1 MKGGD
6 YMSLR
11 FVIGRAGSGKSTF
24 CLHEVQEELGQRPRG
39 ETILYLVPEQMTFQT
54 QQALI
59 GNEGVSASIRAQ
71 VFSFSRLAW
80 KVLQEVGGASRLHI
94 DEAGVHMLLRKI
106 VEARKEGLYVFQ
118 KAAEQNGFFEHLG
131 SMIAEF
137 KRYNVTP
144 SNVYE
149 MWQQLD
155 AHSSGDEQKLLANKM
170 YDLQLLYDDFERALI
185 GKYLDSEDYLQ
196 LLVEKLPDSDY
207 VKGAEIYI
215 DGFHS
220 FSPGELEIIRQ
231 LMICG
236 ARITITLTVD
246 EKTLSQPTSE
256 LDLFYQTVLTYEKVK
271 QLAREEKIAVESTI
285 SMSEQPRFLSPA
297 LAHLEAEFESRPSK
311 KFQSEPDITLYTA
324 ANLRAEVEGVAREIR
339 RLVAEEEYRYRDI
352 TVLLRNGE
360 SYYDVM
366 KTLFT
371 DYDIPHFID
380 EKHPM
385 SHHPLIEC
393 IRSALEVISGNW
405 RYDAIF
411 RCIKTELLYPLDV
424 RKESMREE
432 MDEFENY
439 CLAYGVQGKR
449 WTADEPWTY
458 RRYRSLDG
466 VNGMQTD
473 SEREMEEKI
482 NRLRDVVRTPI
493 IRLQKRLKRASS
505 VVQMC
510 EAVYLF
516 LEELDVPKK
525 LEDLRMRA
533 EAEGNFLFAS
543 DHDQVW
549 EEVMNL
555 LDTFVEMLGEE
566 KMSRSMFIDVMTT
579 GLEALQFANIP
590 PSLDQVLIANIDRSR
605 LSDIRAAFVI
615 GANEG
620 IIPAAP
626 SDEGMLSDEE
636 REFLVT
642 AGVELA
648 PTTRQTLL
656 EEQFVIYQTVTRASE
671 KLYISCP
678 LADEEGKTLLSSS
691 FIKKVKRMFP
701 SVKEVFVTNDVN
713 DLSRQVQ
720 ISYVA
725 TPEVTLSYVTQQLQN
740 WKRYG
745 FEGNL
750 DFWWDVYNFYVTS
763 PEWKQKSS
771 RVLSSLFY
779 RNRAQKLSSVV
790 SRDLYGDKIKGS
802 VSRMELFNRCAY
814 AHFAQHG
821 LSLRER
827 DIFKLDAPDIGELF
841 HAALKKIA
849 DKLLRENRTWA
860 DLSIKECEHLS
871 AVVIEEIAPLLQ
883 RQILLSSNRNYY
895 LKQKLQQIIF
905 RTSLILR
912 EHAKSSGF
920 VPVDL
925 EVPFGMGGT
934 GSLPPMEFSLP
945 NGVKMEVVGRIDRV
959 DKAEDENGTFLR
971 IIDYKSSTKALDL
984 TEVYYGLALQ
994 MLTYLD
1000 VVISNAN
1007 TWMKKDGTASPAGV
1021 LYFHIHNPIVE
1032 MKGDASEEEIEKE
1045 ILKKFKMK
1053 GLVLGDA
1060 DVVRLMDNKLSTGSS
1075 DIISAGLKK
1084 DGSFS
1089 ARSSI
1094 ASEQEFTTLQQYVHH
1109 TFENIG
1115 KDITEGVIDI
1125 APYKMGNKAAC
1136 TFCNFRSVCQ
1146 FDESLEDN
1154 QFRTLKD
1161 MKDSEAMEKMREEV
1175 GGE

>member
-1 MKGGD
+1 
-6 YMSLR
+6 MSLR

-24 CLHEVQEELGQRPRG
+24 CLHEVQEELKQRPRG

-59 GNEGVSASIRAQ
+59 GSEEVSGSIRAQ

-196 LLVEKLPDSDY
+196 LLVEKLPYSDY

-231 LMICG
+231 LMRCG
-236 ARITITLTVD
+236 TRITITLTVD
-246 EKTLSQPTSE
+246 EKALAQPVSE

-271 QLAREEKIAVESTI
+271 QLAREEKITIENTI
-285 SMSEQPRFLSPA
+285 SMREQPRFRSPA
-297 LAHLEAEFESRPSK
+297 LAHLEAEFESRPSM
-311 KFQSEPDITLYTA
+311 KFQGEPSITLYSA

-380 EKHPM
+380 EKRPM

-393 IRSALEVISGNW
+393 IRSALEIISGNW

-466 VNGMQTD
+466 AFGTQTD

-482 NRLRDVVRTPI
+482 NRLREVVRTPI

-505 VVQMC
+505 IVQMC

-533 EAEGNFLFAS
+533 EAEGNFLFAT

-566 KMSRSMFIDVMTT
+566 KMSLSMFIDVMTT

-590 PSLDQVLIANIDRSR
+590 PSLDQVLVANIDRSR

-620 IIPAAP
+620 VIPAAP

-636 REFLVT
+636 REFLVS

-713 DLSRQVQ
+713 DLSRQAQ

-779 RNRAQKLSSVV
+779 RNRAQKLSPVV

-883 RQILLSSNRNYY
+883 RQILLSSNRNFY

-934 GSLPPMEFSLP
+934 GSLPPMEFALP

-1007 TWMKKDGTASPAGV
+1007 TWMKKGQTASPAGV

-1094 ASEQEFTTLQQYVHH
+1094 ASEQEFTVLQQYVHH

-1175 GGE
+1175 GE

>member
-1 MKGGD
+1 
-6 YMSLR
+6 MSLR
-11 FVIGRAGSGKSTF
+11 FVIGRAGSGKSTL
-24 CLHEVQEELGQRPRG
+24 CLHEVQEELKQRPRG
-39 ETILYLVPEQMTFQT
+39 KTILYLVPEQMTFQT

-59 GNEGVSASIRAQ
+59 GSEDVRGSIRAQ

-106 VEARKEGLYVFQ
+106 VESRKDGLSVFQ

-155 AHSSGDEQKLLANKM
+155 THSSSAEQKLLANKV

-196 LLVEKLPDSDY
+196 LLIEKLSDSEY

-220 FSPGELEIIRQ
+220 FSPQELEIVRG
-231 LMICG
+231 LMRLG
-236 ARITITLTVD
+236 TRVTITLTID
-246 EKTLSQPTSE
+246 EKTLAQPVNE
-256 LDLFYQTVLTYEKVK
+256 LDLFYETTLTYERIK
-271 QLAREEKIAVESTI
+271 QVAREEKIEVEKTI
-285 SMSEQPRFLSPA
+285 PLMEQPRFHSQA
-297 LAHLEAEFESRPSK
+297 LAHLEMHYEARPNE
-311 KFQSEPDITLYTA
+311 KFHGEASVTISTA

-339 RLVAEEEYRYRDI
+339 RLVAAEDYRYRDI
-352 TVLLRNGE
+352 AVLLRNGE

-366 KTLFT
+366 RTLFT
-371 DYDIPHFID
+371 DYNIPHFID
-380 EKHPM
+380 EKRPM
-385 SHHPLIEC
+385 SHHPLVEC
-393 IRSALEVISGNW
+393 IRSALEIISGNW
-405 RYDAIF
+405 RYDAVF
-411 RCIKTELLYPLDV
+411 RCVKTELLYPLDV
-424 RKESMREE
+424 RKEAMREE

-449 WTADEPWTY
+449 WTSEDPWMY
-458 RRYRSLDG
+458 RRYRSLDDASE
-466 VNGMQTD
+466 MITD

-482 NRLRDVVRTPI
+482 NRLRDVVRTPV
-493 IRLQKRLKRASS
+493 IRMQKRLKRAGT
-505 VVQMC
+505 VMQMC

-525 LEDLRMRA
+525 LEALRIRA
-533 EAEGNFLFAS
+533 EESGDFLFAT
-543 DHDQVW
+543 DHEQVW
-549 EEVMNL
+549 EEVMSL

-566 KMSRSMFIDVMTT
+566 KMSLSMFTDVMTT

-590 PSLDQVLIANIDRSR
+590 PSLDQVLVANIDHSR
-605 LSDIRAAFVI
+605 LSDIKATFII
-615 GANEG
+615 GVNEG
-620 IIPAAP
+620 VIPAAP
-626 SDEGMLSDEE
+626 MDEGMLSDEE
-636 REFLVT
+636 RNVLT
-642 AGVELA
+642 AAGIELA

-656 EEQFVIYQTVTRASE
+656 EEQFVMYQMVTRASE

-678 LADEEGKTLLSSS
+678 LADEEGKTLLASS
-691 FIKKVKRMFP
+691 FIKKIKRMFP
-701 SVKEVFVTNDVN
+701 DVKETFITNDVN
-713 DLSRQVQ
+713 DLSRSEQ

-725 TPEVTLSYVTQQLQN
+725 TPEVTLSYVMQQLQT

-763 PEWKQKSS
+763 DEWKQKSS

-779 RNRAQKLSSVV
+779 RNRAQKLSTDV
-790 SRDLYGDKIKGS
+790 SRDLYGDTIKGS

-841 HAALKKIA
+841 HAALKRIA

-871 AVVIEEIAPLLQ
+871 ALVIEEIAPLLQ
-883 RQILLSSNRNYY
+883 RQILLSSNRHFY

-934 GSLPPMEFSLP
+934 GSLPPMEFALP

-959 DKAEDENGTFLR
+959 DKAEDESGTFLR
-971 IIDYKSSTKALDL
+971 IIDYKSSSKALDL

-1000 VVISNAN
+1000 VVTSNAH
-1007 TWMKKDGTASPAGV
+1007 TWMKKGSTASPAGV

-1094 ASEQEFTTLQQYVHH
+1094 ASEQEFNVLQKYVHH
-1109 TFENIG
+1109 SFENIG

-1125 APYKMGNKAAC
+1125 APYKKGNKAAC
-1136 TFCNFRSVCQ
+1136 TFCNFKSVCQ

-1154 QFRTLKD
+1154 QFRMLKD
-1161 MKDSEAMEKMREEV
+1161 MKDSEAMEKIREEV

>member
-1 MKGGD
+1 
-6 YMSLR
+6 MSLR
-11 FVIGRAGSGKSTF
+11 FIIGRAGSGKSTV
-24 CLHEVQEELGQRPRG
+24 CLQEVQQELQHRPKG

-59 GNEGVSASIRAQ
+59 NGNVSGSIRAQ

-94 DEAGVHMLLRKI
+94 DESGVHMLLRKI
-106 VEARKEGLYVFQ
+106 VEARKEELYVFQ
-118 KAAEQNGFFEHLG
+118 KAAEQNGFFEQLG

-137 KRYNVTP
+137 KRYNLTP
-144 SNVYE
+144 SNVYA
-149 MWQQLD
+149 MWQELD
-155 AHSSGDEQKLLANKM
+155 AHSSGNEQKLLANKI

-185 GKYLDSEDYLQ
+185 GKYLDSEDYMQ
-196 LLVEKLPDSDY
+196 LLFEKLPHSEYVRDSI
-207 VKGAEIYI
+207 IYI
-215 DGFHS
+215 DGFHT
-220 FSPGELEIIRQ
+220 FSPQELEIVRQ
-231 LMICG
+231 LLRCG
-236 ARITITLTVD
+236 AKMTIALTLD
-246 EKTLSQPTSE
+246 EQTLSNKANE
-256 LDLFYQTVLTYEKVK
+256 LDLFYQTLIAYEKVK
-271 QLAREEKIAVESTI
+271 QVAREEKIVIEDTI
-285 SMSEQPRFLSPA
+285 VMREQPRFISKA
-297 LAHLEAEFESRPSK
+297 LAHLETHYDSRPYAEFQGES
-311 KFQSEPDITLYTA
+311 QITLYSA

-339 RLVAEEEYRYRDI
+339 RLVAEEGYRYRDI
-352 TVLLRNGE
+352 SVLLRNGE
-360 SYYDVM
+360 SYYDM
-366 KTLFT
+366 IKTLFI
-371 DYDIPHFID
+371 DYNIPFFID
-380 EKHPM
+380 EKRPM
-385 SHHPLIEC
+385 LHHPLIEL
-393 IRSALEVISGNW
+393 IRSALEAISGNW
-405 RYDAIF
+405 RYDAVF
-411 RCIKTELLYPLDV
+411 RCVKTELLYPLDV
-424 RKESMREE
+424 NKARIRDE

-449 WTADEPWTY
+449 WTSEEPWTY

-466 VNGMQTD
+466 VHGGQTD

-482 NRLRDVVRTPI
+482 NRLREIVRTPI
-493 IRLQKRLKRASS
+493 IRLQKRLKRARATMS
-505 VVQMC
+505 MC

-525 LEDLRMRA
+525 LEDLRLRA
-533 EAEGNFLFAS
+533 EEEGNFLFAN

-549 EEVMNL
+549 EQVITL
-555 LDTFVEMLGEE
+555 LDTCVEMLGEE
-566 KMSRSMFIDVMTT
+566 KMSLSMFVNVMTT
-579 GLEALQFANIP
+579 GLESLQFANIP

-605 LSDIRAAFVI
+605 LSNIRAAFVI

-626 SDEGMLSDEE
+626 SDDGVLSDEE
-636 REFLVT
+636 REVLVS
-642 AGVELA
+642 AGIELA
-648 PTTRQTLL
+648 PTARQKLL
-656 EEQFVIYQTVTRASE
+656 DEQFVIYQAVTRTSE

-678 LADEEGKTLLSSS
+678 LADEEGKTLLASS
-691 FIKKVKRMFP
+691 FIKKIKRMFP
-701 SVKEVFVTNDVN
+701 SADEIFVTNDVN
-713 DLSRQVQ
+713 DLSSREQ

-725 TPEVTLSYVTQQLQN
+725 TPEVTLSYLTQQLQN

-750 DFWWDVYNFYVTS
+750 SFWWDVYNFYVTS

-779 RNRAQKLSSVV
+779 RNRARKLSNAV
-790 SRDLYGDKIKGS
+790 SKELYGDKIRGS
-802 VSRMELFNRCAY
+802 VSRMELFNRCSY

-821 LSLRER
+821 LSLKER

-849 DKLLRENRTWA
+849 DKLLKEKRTWA
-860 DLSIKECEHLS
+860 DLTVKECEYLS
-871 AVVIEEIAPLLQ
+871 VTVIEELAPLLQ
-883 RQILLSSNRNYY
+883 RQILLSSNRHHY
-895 LKQKLQQIIF
+895 LKHKLQQIIF
-905 RTSLILR
+905 RTSLVLR

-925 EVPFGMGGT
+925 EVGFGMGGT
-934 GSLPPMEFSLP
+934 NSLPAMNFELS

-959 DKAEDENGTFLR
+959 DKAEDETGTFLR
-971 IIDYKSSTKALDL
+971 IIDYKSSAKKLDL

-1000 VVISNAN
+1000 VVTTNASK
-1007 TWMKKDGTASPAGV
+1007 WMKQGGTANPAGV

-1032 MKGDASEEEIEKE
+1032 MKGDVSDIEIEQE

-1060 DVVRLMDNKLSTGSS
+1060 DVVRLMDNTLTSGSS
-1075 DIISAGLKK
+1075 NIISAGLKK

-1089 ARSSI
+1089 ARSDI
-1094 ASEQEFTTLQQYVHH
+1094 ASEQEFDVLQQYVHR

-1115 KDITEGVIDI
+1115 TDITEGVIDI
-1125 APYKMGNKAAC
+1125 APYKMGNKTAC

-1154 QFRTLKD
+1154 KYRALQD
-1161 MKDSEAMEKMREEV
+1161 MKDSEALEKMREETQS
-1175 GGE
+1175 

>member
-1 MKGGD
+1 
-6 YMSLR
+6 MSLR

-285 SMSEQPRFLSPA
+285 LMREQPRFLSPA

-311 KFQSEPDITLYTA
+311 KFQSEPDVTLYTA

-380 EKHPM
+380 EKRPM

-533 EAEGNFLFAS
+533 EAEGDFLFAS

-615 GANEG
+615 GVNEG

-713 DLSRQVQ
+713 DLSCQVQ

-1125 APYKMGNKAAC
+1125 APYKMGKKAAC

>member
-1 MKGGD
+1 
-6 YMSLR
+6 MSLR
-11 FVIGRAGSGKSTF
+11 FVIGRAGSGKSTL
-24 CLHEVQEELGQRPRG
+24 CLREVQEELKQRPRG
-39 ETILYLVPEQMTFQT
+39 KTILYLVPEQMTFQT

-59 GNEGVSASIRAQ
+59 GSEDVRGSIRAQ

-106 VEARKEGLYVFQ
+106 VESRKDGLSVFQ

-155 AHSSGDEQKLLANKM
+155 AHSSSAEQKLLANKV

-196 LLVEKLPDSDY
+196 LLVEKLPQSEY
-207 VKGAEIYI
+207 VNGAEIYI

-220 FSPGELEIIRQ
+220 FSPQELEIVRQ

-236 ARITITLTVD
+236 ARVTITLTID
-246 EKTLSQPTSE
+246 EKTLAQPVNE
-256 LDLFYQTVLTYEKVK
+256 LDLFYETTLTYEKIK
-271 QLAREEKIAVESTI
+271 QVAREEKIEIEKTI
-285 SMSEQPRFLSPA
+285 PLMEQPRFHSPA
-297 LAHLEAEFESRPSK
+297 LAHLEARPNE
-311 KFQSEPDITLYTA
+311 KFNGEASVTISTA

-339 RLVAEEEYRYRDI
+339 KLVANEKYRYRDI
-352 TVLLRNGE
+352 AVLLRNGE

-366 KTLFT
+366 RTLFT
-371 DYDIPHFID
+371 DYNIPHFID
-380 EKHPM
+380 EKRPM
-385 SHHPLIEC
+385 SHHPLVEC
-393 IRSALEVISGNW
+393 IRSALEIISGNW
-405 RYDAIF
+405 RYDAVF
-411 RCIKTELLYPLDV
+411 RCVKTELLYPLDV
-424 RKESMREE
+424 RKETMREE

-449 WTADEPWTY
+449 WTSEDPWMY
-458 RRYRSLDG
+458 RRYRSLDDT
-466 VNGMQTD
+466 NGMITD

-482 NRLRDVVRTPI
+482 NRLRDVVRTPV
-493 IRLQKRLKRASS
+493 IRMQKRLKRAGT
-505 VVQMC
+505 VMQMC

-525 LEDLRMRA
+525 LEELRIRA
-533 EAEGNFLFAS
+533 EESGDFLFAT
-543 DHDQVW
+543 DHEQVW
-549 EEVMNL
+549 EEVMSL

-566 KMSRSMFIDVMTT
+566 KMSLSMFTDVMST

-590 PSLDQVLIANIDRSR
+590 PSLDQVLIANIDHSR
-605 LSDIRAAFVI
+605 LSDVRATFII
-615 GANEG
+615 GVNEG
-620 IIPAAP
+620 VIPAAP
-626 SDEGMLSDEE
+626 MDEGMLSDEE
-636 REFLVT
+636 REVLGA
-642 AGVELA
+642 AGIELA

-656 EEQFVIYQTVTRASE
+656 EEQFVMYQMVTRASE

-678 LADEEGKTLLSSS
+678 LADEEGKTLLASS
-691 FIKKVKRMFP
+691 FIKKIKRMFP
-701 SVKEVFVTNDVN
+701 NVKDSFITNDVN
-713 DLSRQVQ
+713 DLSRSEQ

-725 TPEVTLSYVTQQLQN
+725 TPEVTLSYVMQQLQT

-763 PEWKQKSS
+763 DEWKQKSS

-779 RNRAQKLSSVV
+779 RNRAKKLSTAV
-790 SRDLYGDKIKGS
+790 SRDLYGDIIKGS

-871 AVVIEEIAPLLQ
+871 VLVIEEIAPLLQ
-883 RQILLSSNRNYY
+883 RQILLSSNRHFY

-905 RTSLILR
+905 RTSIILR

-971 IIDYKSSTKALDL
+971 IIDYKSSSKALDL

-1000 VVISNAN
+1000 VVTSNAQ
-1007 TWMKKDGTASPAGV
+1007 TWMKKGHAASPAGV

-1032 MKGDASEEEIEKE
+1032 MKGDATEAEIEKE

-1094 ASEQEFTTLQQYVHH
+1094 ASEQEFNVLQKYVHH

-1136 TFCNFRSVCQ
+1136 TFCNFKSVCQ

-1154 QFRTLKD
+1154 QFRSLKD
-1161 MKDSEAMEKMREEV
+1161 MKDSEAMEKIREEV

>member
-1 MKGGD
+1 
-6 YMSLR
+6 MSLR
-11 FVIGRAGSGKSTF
+11 FVIGRAGSGKSAF
-24 CLHEVQEELGQRPRG
+24 CLREVQEELKQCPRG

-59 GNEGVSASIRAQ
+59 GNGDVSSSIRAQ

-137 KRYNVTP
+137 KRYNLTP

-155 AHSSGDEQKLLANKM
+155 THSNGNEQKILANKM

-196 LLVEKLPDSDY
+196 LLVEKLPHSDY
-207 VKGAEIYI
+207 VNGAEIYI

-220 FSPGELEIIRQ
+220 FSPQELEIIRQ
-231 LMICG
+231 LLRCG
-236 ARITITLTVD
+236 ARMTITLTLD
-246 EKTLSQPTSE
+246 EKTLSGPVSE
-256 LDLFYQTVLTYEKVK
+256 LDLFYQTVLTYEKIK
-271 QLAREEKIAVESTI
+271 QLAREEKITI
-285 SMSEQPRFLSPA
+285 ENTIPMQEQPRFRSAA
-297 LAHLEAEFESRPSK
+297 LAHLEAQYESRPNA
-311 KFQSEPDITLYTA
+311 KFQGESNITLYTA
-324 ANLRAEVEGVAREIR
+324 ANLRAEVEGVAREVR

-352 TVLLRNGE
+352 AVLLRNGE

-371 DYDIPHFID
+371 DYNIPHFID
-380 EKHPM
+380 EKRPM

-393 IRSALEVISGNW
+393 IRSALETINGNW
-405 RYDAIF
+405 RYDAVF
-411 RCIKTELLYPLDV
+411 RCVKTELLYPLDV
-424 RKESMREE
+424 RKEMMREE

-466 VNGMQTD
+466 VNGTQTD

-482 NRLRDVVRTPI
+482 NRLRDVIRTPI
-493 IRLQKRLKRASS
+493 IRLQKRLKRAGTTM
-505 VVQMC
+505 QMC

-525 LEDLRMRA
+525 LEDLRIRA
-533 EAEGNFLFAS
+533 EAEGNFLFAN

-549 EEVMNL
+549 EEVMKL
-555 LDTFVEMLGEE
+555 LDTCVEMIGEE
-566 KMSRSMFIDVMTT
+566 KMSLSMFIDVMTT

-590 PSLDQVLIANIDRSR
+590 PSLDQILIANIDHSR

-636 REFLVT
+636 REVLVS

-656 EEQFVIYQTVTRASE
+656 EEQFIIYQTVTRASE

-701 SVKEVFVTNDVN
+701 FVKEVFITNDVN
-713 DLSRQVQ
+713 DLSRHEQ

-763 PEWKQKSS
+763 PAWKQKSY

-779 RNRAQKLSSVV
+779 RNQAQKLSAVV
-790 SRDLYGDKIKGS
+790 SRDLYGDTIKGS

-849 DKLLRENRTWA
+849 DKLLRENRTWS

-871 AVVIEEIAPLLQ
+871 VMVIEEIAPLLQ
-883 RQILLSSNRNYY
+883 RQILLSSNRHYY

-959 DKAEDENGTFLR
+959 DKAEDESGTFLR
-971 IIDYKSSTKALDL
+971 IIDYKSSAKALDL

-1007 TWMKKDGTASPAGV
+1007 TWMKKNETASPAGV

-1032 MKGDASEEEIEKE
+1032 MKGDASEEEIERE

-1053 GLVLGDA
+1053 GLVLGDT
-1060 DVVRLMDNKLSTGSS
+1060 DVVRLMDNKLVTGSS

-1089 ARSSI
+1089 ARSDI
-1094 ASEQEFTTLQQYVHH
+1094 ASEQEFTVLQQYVHH

-1154 QFRTLKD
+1154 QYRTLKD

-1175 GGE
+1175 GE

>member
-1 MKGGD
+1 
-6 YMSLR
+6 MSLR
-11 FVIGRAGSGKSTF
+11 LVIGRAGSGKSTL
-24 CLHEVQEELGQRPRG
+24 CLHEVQEELKQRPRG

-59 GNEGVSASIRAQ
+59 GSEDVRGSIRAQ

-106 VEARKEGLYVFQ
+106 VESRKDGLSVFQ

-155 AHSSGDEQKLLANKM
+155 THSSSAEQKLLANKV

-185 GKYLDSEDYLQ
+185 GRYLDSEDYLQ
-196 LLVEKLPDSDY
+196 LLVEKLPQSEY

-220 FSPGELEIIRQ
+220 FSPQELEILRQ

-236 ARITITLTVD
+236 ARVTITLTID
-246 EKTLSQPTSE
+246 EKTLAQPVNE
-256 LDLFYQTVLTYEKVK
+256 LDLFFETTLTYEKIK
-271 QLAREEKIAVESTI
+271 QVAREEKIEIEKTI
-285 SMSEQPRFLSPA
+285 PLMEQPRFHSPA
-297 LAHLEAEFESRPSK
+297 LAHLEARPNE
-311 KFQSEPDITLYTA
+311 KFNGEASVTIRTA

-339 RLVAEEEYRYRDI
+339 RLVADEKYRYRDI
-352 TVLLRNGE
+352 AVLLRNGE

-366 KTLFT
+366 RTLFT
-371 DYDIPHFID
+371 DYNIPHFID
-380 EKHPM
+380 EKRPM
-385 SHHPLIEC
+385 SHHPLVEC
-393 IRSALEVISGNW
+393 IRSALEIISGNW
-405 RYDAIF
+405 RYDAVF
-411 RCIKTELLYPLDV
+411 RCVKTELLYPLDV
-424 RKESMREE
+424 RKEAMREE

-449 WTADEPWTY
+449 WTSEDPWMY
-458 RRYRSLDG
+458 RRYRSLDDTD
-466 VNGMQTD
+466 GMITD
-473 SEREMEEKI
+473 IEREMEEKI
-482 NRLRDVVRTPI
+482 NRLRDVVRTPV
-493 IRLQKRLKRASS
+493 IRMQKRLKRAGT
-505 VVQMC
+505 VMQMC

-525 LEDLRMRA
+525 LEALRIRA
-533 EAEGNFLFAS
+533 EESGDFLFAT
-543 DHDQVW
+543 DHEQVW
-549 EEVMNL
+549 EEVMSL

-566 KMSRSMFIDVMTT
+566 KMSLSMFTDVMTT

-590 PSLDQVLIANIDRSR
+590 PSLDQVLVANIDHSR
-605 LSDIRAAFVI
+605 LSDVKATFII
-615 GANEG
+615 GVNEG
-620 IIPAAP
+620 VIPAAP
-626 SDEGMLSDEE
+626 MDEGMLSDEE
-636 REFLVT
+636 RNVLT
-642 AGVELA
+642 AAGIELA

-656 EEQFVIYQTVTRASE
+656 EEQFVMYQMVTRASE

-678 LADEEGKTLLSSS
+678 LADEEGKTLLASS
-691 FIKKVKRMFP
+691 FIKKIKRMFP
-701 SVKEVFVTNDVN
+701 DVKESFITNDVN
-713 DLSRQVQ
+713 DLSRSEQ

-725 TPEVTLSYVTQQLQN
+725 TPEVTLSYVMQQLQT

-763 PEWKQKSS
+763 DEWKQKSS

-779 RNRAQKLSSVV
+779 RNRAQKLSTAV
-790 SRDLYGDKIKGS
+790 SRDLYGDTIKGS

-841 HAALKKIA
+841 HAALKRIA

-871 AVVIEEIAPLLQ
+871 ALVIEEIAPLLQ
-883 RQILLSSNRNYY
+883 RQILLSSNRHFY

-934 GSLPPMEFSLP
+934 GSLPPMEFALP

-959 DKAEDENGTFLR
+959 DKAEDESGTFLR
-971 IIDYKSSTKALDL
+971 IIDYKSSSKALDL

-1000 VVISNAN
+1000 VVTSNAH
-1007 TWMKKDGTASPAGV
+1007 TWMKKGSTASPAGV

-1094 ASEQEFTTLQQYVHH
+1094 ASEQEFNVLQKYVHH
-1109 TFENIG
+1109 SFENIG

-1125 APYKMGNKAAC
+1125 APYKKGNKAAC
-1136 TFCNFRSVCQ
+1136 TFCNFKSVCQ

-1161 MKDSEAMEKMREEV
+1161 MKDSEAMEKIREEV

>member
-1 MKGGD
+1 
-6 YMSLR
+6 MSLR

-24 CLHEVQEELGQRPRG
+24 CLHEVQEELRQRPRG

-59 GNEGVSASIRAQ
+59 GNEEVSGSIRAQ

-106 VEARKEGLYVFQ
+106 VESRKEGLYVFQ

-131 SMIAEF
+131 SMISEF

-155 AHSSGDEQKLLANKM
+155 THSSGDEQKLLANKM

-196 LLVEKLPDSDY
+196 LLVEKLPGSDY

-220 FSPGELEIIRQ
+220 FSPGELEIIRR
-231 LMICG
+231 LMLCG
-236 ARITITLTVD
+236 ARITVTLTVD
-246 EKTLSQPTSE
+246 EKTLAQPVSE

-271 QLAREEKIAVESTI
+271 QLAREEKIAIENTI
-285 SMSEQPRFLSPA
+285 SLREQPRFCSPA
-297 LAHLEAEFESRPSK
+297 LAHLEAEFESRPAK
-311 KFQSEPDITLYTA
+311 KFQGEPDITLYTA

-339 RLVAEEEYRYRDI
+339 RLVAEGEYRYRDI
-352 TVLLRNGE
+352 AVLLRNGE

-380 EKHPM
+380 EKRPM

-393 IRSALEVISGNW
+393 IRSALEIISGNW

-432 MDEFENY
+432 MDAFENY

-466 VNGMQTD
+466 AFGAQTD

-493 IRLQKRLKRASS
+493 IRLQKRLKRSGS
-505 VVQMC
+505 IVQMC

-566 KMSRSMFIDVMTT
+566 KMSLSMFIDVMTT

-605 LSDIRAAFVI
+605 LSNVRATFVI

-626 SDEGMLSDEE
+626 SNEGMLSDEE
-636 REFLVT
+636 RELLTT

-701 SVKEVFVTNDVN
+701 SIKEVFVTNDVN
-713 DLSRQVQ
+713 DLSRQAQ

-779 RNRAQKLSSVV
+779 RNRAQKLSPVV
-790 SRDLYGDKIKGS
+790 SRNLYGDTIKGS

-871 AVVIEEIAPLLQ
+871 AAVIEEIAPLLQ
-883 RQILLSSNRNYY
+883 RQILLSSNRNHY

-934 GSLPPMEFSLP
+934 GSLPPMEFTLA

-1007 TWMKKDGTASPAGV
+1007 TWMKKGQAASPAGV

-1154 QFRTLKD
+1154 EFRTLKD

-1175 GGE
+1175 GE

>member
-1 MKGGD
+1 
-6 YMSLR
+6 MSLR

-285 SMSEQPRFLSPA
+285 SMREQPRFLSPA

-311 KFQSEPDITLYTA
+311 KFQSEPGITLYTA

-339 RLVAEEEYRYRDI
+339 RLVAEEKYRYRDI

-380 EKHPM
+380 EKRPM

-533 EAEGNFLFAS
+533 EAEGDFLFAS

-1021 LYFHIHNPIVE
+1021 LYFHLHNPIVE

-1125 APYKMGNKAAC
+1125 APYKMGKKAAC

>member
-1 MKGGD
+1 
-6 YMSLR
+6 MSLR
-11 FVIGRAGSGKSTF
+11 YVIGRAGSGKSTF
-24 CLHEVQEELGQRPRG
+24 CLHEVQEELKQRPRG
-39 ETILYLVPEQMTFQT
+39 ETILYIVPEQMTFQT

-59 GNEGVSASIRAQ
+59 GHEDVSGSIRAQ

-118 KAAEQNGFFEHLG
+118 KAAEQNGFFEHLS
-131 SMIAEF
+131 SMLAEF
-137 KRYNVTP
+137 KRYNLTP

-155 AHSSGDEQKLLANKM
+155 THTSGNEQKILANKM

-196 LLVEKLPDSDY
+196 LLIEKIPHSHY
-207 VKGAEIYI
+207 VKGAQIYI

-220 FSPGELEIIRQ
+220 FSPQELEIIRQ
-231 LMICG
+231 LLKYG
-236 ARITITLTVD
+236 ARVTVTLTVD
-246 EKTLSQPTSE
+246 EKTLLQPTSD
-256 LDLFYQTVLTYEKVK
+256 LDLFYKTVLTYERVK
-271 QLAREEKIAVESTI
+271 QLAHEEKITI
-285 SMSEQPRFLSPA
+285 ENTIPMREQPRFRSAA
-297 LAHLEAEFESRPSK
+297 LAHLEAQYESRPYQEFSG
-311 KFQSEPDITLYTA
+311 EPSMTLYTA

-339 RLVAEEEYRYRDI
+339 RLVAEEAYRYKDI
-352 TVLLRNGE
+352 AVLLRNGE

-380 EKHPM
+380 EKRPM

-405 RYDAIF
+405 RYDAVF

-424 RKESMREE
+424 KKEAMREE

-449 WTADEPWTY
+449 WTTDEPWTY

-466 VNGMQTD
+466 VNGTVTD
-473 SEREMEEKI
+473 RERVMEEKI

-493 IRLQKRLKRASS
+493 IRLQKRLKRANSTL
-505 VVQMC
+505 QMC

-533 EAEGNFLFAS
+533 EEGGNLLFAN
-543 DHDQVW
+543 DHNQVW

-555 LDTFVEMLGEE
+555 LDTCVEMLGEE
-566 KMSRSMFIDVMTT
+566 KMSLSMFIDVMTT

-605 LSDIRAAFVI
+605 LSNIRAAFVI

-620 IIPAAP
+620 VIPAAP
-626 SDEGMLSDEE
+626 LDGGILSDEE
-636 REFLVT
+636 REVLVS

-656 EEQFVIYQTVTRASE
+656 EEQFLIYQTVTRASE
-671 KLYISCP
+671 RLYISCP
-678 LADEEGKTLLSSS
+678 LADEEGKTLLASS

-701 SVKEVFVTNDVN
+701 HVKEVFVTNDVN
-713 DLSRQVQ
+713 DLSHQEQ

-725 TPEVTLSYVTQQLQN
+725 TPEVTLSYVTQQLQT

-750 DFWWDVYNFYVTS
+750 DFWWDVYNFYVTT

-779 RNRAQKLSSVV
+779 RNRAQKLSPVV
-790 SRDLYGDKIKGS
+790 SQSLYGDKIKGS

-849 DKLLRENRTWA
+849 DKLLRENRTWS

-871 AVVIEEIAPLLQ
+871 VMVIEEIAPLLQ
-883 RQILLSSNRNYY
+883 RQILLSSNRHHY

-905 RTSLILR
+905 RTSLVLR
-912 EHAKSSGF
+912 EHAKASGF

-925 EVPFGMGGT
+925 EVPFGMGA
-934 GSLPPMEFSLP
+934 GSLPPMKFTLP
-945 NGVKMEVVGRIDRV
+945 NGVQMEVVGRIDRV
-959 DKAEDENGTFLR
+959 DKAEDESGTFLR
-971 IIDYKSSTKALDL
+971 IIDYKSSAKALDL

-1007 TWMKKDGTASPAGV
+1007 TWMKKEGAVSPAGV

-1032 MKGDASEEEIEKE
+1032 MKGNASEEEIERE

-1053 GLVLGDA
+1053 GLVLGDT
-1060 DVVRLMDNKLSTGSS
+1060 DVVRLMDNKLVTGSS

-1089 ARSSI
+1089 ARSDI
-1094 ASEQEFTTLQQYVHH
+1094 ASEQEFTVLQEYVHH

-1161 MKDSEAMEKMREEV
+1161 MKDSEAMEKMREEIDK
-1175 GGE
+1175 

>member
-1 MKGGD
+1 
-6 YMSLR
+6 MSLR

-285 SMSEQPRFLSPA
+285 SMREQPRFLSPA

-311 KFQSEPDITLYTA
+311 KFQSEPGITLYTA

-339 RLVAEEEYRYRDI
+339 RLVAEEKYRYRDI

-380 EKHPM
+380 EKRPM

-533 EAEGNFLFAS
+533 EAEGDFLFAS

-1125 APYKMGNKAAC
+1125 APYKMGKKAAC

>member
-1 MKGGD
+1 
-6 YMSLR
+6 MSLR
-11 FVIGRAGSGKSTF
+11 FVIGRAGSGKSTL
-24 CLHEVQEELGQRPRG
+24 CLREVQEELKQRPRG
-39 ETILYLVPEQMTFQT
+39 KTILYLVPEQMTFQT

-59 GNEGVSASIRAQ
+59 GSEDVRGSIRAQ

-106 VEARKEGLYVFQ
+106 VESRKDGLSVFQ

-155 AHSSGDEQKLLANKM
+155 AHSSSAEQKLLANKV

-196 LLVEKLPDSDY
+196 LLVEKLPQSEY
-207 VKGAEIYI
+207 VNGAEIYI

-220 FSPGELEIIRQ
+220 FSPQELEIVRQ

-236 ARITITLTVD
+236 AKVTITLTID
-246 EKTLSQPTSE
+246 EKTLAQPVNE
-256 LDLFYQTVLTYEKVK
+256 LDLFYETTLTYEKIK
-271 QLAREEKIAVESTI
+271 QVAREEKIQIEKTI
-285 SMSEQPRFLSPA
+285 PLMEQPRFHSPA
-297 LAHLEAEFESRPSK
+297 LAHLEAHYEARPNE
-311 KFQSEPDITLYTA
+311 KFNGEASVTISTA

-339 RLVAEEEYRYRDI
+339 KLVADEKYRYRDI
-352 TVLLRNGE
+352 AVLLRNGE

-366 KTLFT
+366 RTLFT
-371 DYDIPHFID
+371 DYNIPHFID
-380 EKHPM
+380 EKRPM
-385 SHHPLIEC
+385 SHHPLVEC
-393 IRSALEVISGNW
+393 IRSALEIISGNW
-405 RYDAIF
+405 RYDAVF
-411 RCIKTELLYPLDV
+411 RCVKTELLYPLDV
-424 RKESMREE
+424 RKEAMREE

-449 WTADEPWTY
+449 WTAEDPWMY
-458 RRYRSLDG
+458 RRYRSLDDT
-466 VNGMQTD
+466 NGMITD

-482 NRLRDVVRTPI
+482 NRLRDVVRTPV
-493 IRLQKRLKRASS
+493 IRMQKRLKRAGT
-505 VVQMC
+505 VMQMC

-525 LEDLRMRA
+525 LEELRIRA
-533 EAEGNFLFAS
+533 EESGDFLFAT
-543 DHDQVW
+543 DHEQVW
-549 EEVMNL
+549 EEVMSL

-566 KMSRSMFIDVMTT
+566 KMSLSMFTDVMST

-590 PSLDQVLIANIDRSR
+590 PSLDQVLIANIDHSR
-605 LSDIRAAFVI
+605 LSDVRATFII
-615 GANEG
+615 GVNEG
-620 IIPAAP
+620 VIPAAP
-626 SDEGMLSDEE
+626 MDEGMLSDEE
-636 REFLVT
+636 REVLGA
-642 AGVELA
+642 AGIELA

-656 EEQFVIYQTVTRASE
+656 EEQFVMYQMVTRASE

-678 LADEEGKTLLSSS
+678 LADEEGKTLLASS
-691 FIKKVKRMFP
+691 FIKKIKRMFP
-701 SVKEVFVTNDVN
+701 NVKDSFITNDVN
-713 DLSRQVQ
+713 DLSRSEQ

-725 TPEVTLSYVTQQLQN
+725 TPEVTLSYVMQQLQT

-763 PEWKQKSS
+763 DEWKQKSS

-779 RNRAQKLSSVV
+779 RNRAQKLSTAV
-790 SRDLYGDKIKGS
+790 SRDLYGDTIKGS

-871 AVVIEEIAPLLQ
+871 VLVIEEIAPLLQ
-883 RQILLSSNRNYY
+883 RQILLSSNRHFY

-905 RTSLILR
+905 RTSIILR

-971 IIDYKSSTKALDL
+971 IIDYKSSSKALDL

-1000 VVISNAN
+1000 VVTSNAQ
-1007 TWMKKDGTASPAGV
+1007 TWMKKGHAASPAGV

-1032 MKGDASEEEIEKE
+1032 MKGDASEAEIEKE

-1094 ASEQEFTTLQQYVHH
+1094 ASEQEFNVLQKYVHH

-1136 TFCNFRSVCQ
+1136 TFCNFKSVCQ

-1154 QFRTLKD
+1154 QFRSLKD
-1161 MKDSEAMEKMREEV
+1161 MKDSEAMEKIREEV